1 MIVLSF
7 LLCIIVYSIF
17 SVQTSQADNT
27 TDASVLCPDA
37 SWDWILHNGFCFYL
51 ETNVY
56 TWHDAERI
64 CSEHGSHLASIHS
77 MEEQRFIFHLIKNT
91 TNLPDIWIGLN
102 ALGYDEGF
110 EWSDSTPVA
119 FLHWAGGEPNN
130 WNGQEKCANVF
141 ALEYFPGMW
150 NDKNCNSKT
159 GFVCKKSY
167 GTVTTPVQQTTTI
180 STLGFCPSGW
190 YTSGNKCFFFGG
202 DNVADR
208 LTWFKAQTQ
217 CKTLE
222 AELVSI
228 HSQDEQDLFAMLLSE
243 HKSSAWLGLQDFTD
257 ESQFY
262 WTDNSPTDFT
272 AWAPGQ
278 PKPSKM
284 INCVEMMHHNTLMG
298 KWRNVNCEE
307 KLSYFCQKYKD
318 KTIDSPAPEEGLCSN
333 IGWYHFDTSCYKLFV
348 HPKKVASWYDAE
360 KTCQENGG
368 HLVSITHI
376 GIHLF
381 LRTLHLSLEMPVWI
395 GMKKDEDTGRFLW
408 VSKWPMLYTNWGA
421 NEPRKLPN
429 HIDTCVMKLKDGT
442 WKVASCRQRR
452 GFICEVN
459 SQKPPELL
467 NLAKGKCPRHLSHWK
482 DLGGEYCYFVET
494 NKVSW
499 PDANLACFQQGGSLV
514 SIHSKAELIMISLS
528 FRREFQNLHSL
539 WSGLVRK
546 HDGGFIWS
554 DSRPVNFVF
563 WADNE
568 PDNLKEQCVQIA
580 ENLTWYD
587 KDCSLLA
594 GYICMS
600 KKVLFDFPEAV
611 KDEISM
617 VDTTKKDQCSKL
629 QAGEICGIFITCVL
643 LTSLFIGI
651 GYIIWKRWKTP
662 KDFLLFSRAA
672 KEPLSFDNEV
682 YNEETNFDRSGL

>member
-600 KKVLFDFPEAV
+600 KKEAV